1 MDADT
6 SLVMGLMLA
15 ILSVPALLS
24 AWSDGRL
31 PVIGTLLLAVG
42 GGMVI
47 YAFVITQ
54 TGYTLSGLPDVV
66 YTVIGRMLN

>member
-1 MDADT
+1 M
-6 SLVMGLMLA
+6 
-15 ILSVPALLS
+15 
-24 AWSDGRL
+24 